1 MNGREQIVRKRKKIM
16 KTHIIEWKRL
26 IRQGRT
32 CDRCGDTGGTLR
44 QVIRELNAGCG
55 AKRARFRLK
64 TTRLPTS
71 RVAES
76 NSILI
81 DGRPLEKIVPGV
93 TVRETECNS
102 CGELTGQPM
111 QCRAIT
117 VAGRTHDAV
126 PAELIRSA
134 ICQVADCCGED
145 CNCGCD
151 CGESGVTSRTGRS
164 KTANGPQCCDLNPP
178 RSRRPLKRQ
187 R

>member
-1 MNGREQIVRKRKKIM
+1 M

-26 IRQGRT
+26 VRQGRT
-32 CDRCGDTGGTLR
+32 CDRCGDTGETLR
-44 QVIRELNAGCG
+44 KVVRELNAGCG

-64 TTRLPTS
+64 TSRLPAS

-81 DGRPLEKIVPGV
+81 DGRPLEQIVPGV
-93 TVRETECNS
+93 TVTETECNS
-102 CGELTGQPM
+102 CGELTGRSM

-117 VAGRTHDAV
+117 VDGRTHDAV
-126 PAELIRSA
+126 PAELISSA
-134 ICQVADCCGED
+134 ICRVADCCGED
-145 CNCGCD
+145 CNCDCGCD
-151 CGESGVTSRTGRS
+151 ESGAKSRTGRAAS
-164 KTANGPQCCDLNPP
+164 GERPARLRLNPP